1 MERKKLGKTMVRLNT
16 IILTKLKVKP
26 IKDVALPTRYKNNLI
41 GDAIRLGTVYVCDYA
56 HDKIFETIFARE

>member
-26 IKDVALPTRYKNNLI
+26 IKDVALPTRYENNLI
-41 GDAIRLGTVYVCDYA
+41 GDEIRLGTVYVCDYA
-56 HDKIFETIFARE
+56 HHKIFETIFARE